1 MSGCR
6 LRSSASL
13 RAVTQRA
20 AHHRRISQH
29 VSEEREPESLGLTWK
44 KSGKEKQDGRKPTST
59 KNCWLGASEQ
69 GTTPPEASSEWAV
82 KGEQNTSSDE
92 IIFHYLSVSHWL
104 IFKHSDRRE
113 ASVPTKKLQLLTRPS
128 GKSQF
133 IINMFINWFF
143 FKFLFVAEG
152 RNRKSFCSL
161 VRWGFFSTY
170 KN

>member
-69 GTTPPEASSEWAV
+69 GITPPEASSERAV
-82 KGEQNTSSDE
+82 KGEQNTSSDK
-92 IIFHYLSVSHWL
+92 IIVHHLSVSHWL
-104 IFKHSDRRE
+104 IFKHSERRE
-113 ASVPTKKLQLLTRPS
+113 ASVPTKKLQLLIRPS

-133 IINMFINWFF
+133 IINMFINCFF
-143 FKFLFVAEG
+143 FFISFRG
-152 RNRKSFCSL
+152 RGQKQKIIL
-161 VRWGFFSTY
+161 
-170 KN
+170 